1 MYYYTLE
8 AFSLWVHFFWGFFCF
23 FFFLV
28 VVVNSI

>member
-8 AFSLWVHFFWGFFCF
+8 AFSLWVHFFWVFFG

>member
-8 AFSLWVHFFWGFFCF
+8 AFSLWVHFFWFFF
-23 FFFLV
+23 GFFFLV